1 MSSNTN
7 IGNTPVNQGYVQ
19 LIHTGETGGIDGT
32 LRTLYDG
39 DGTASDLQI
48 ASNKVKISTQLYIGS
63 DTLQEYIQDTVG
75 AMLVTNASHTNL
87 SAAYDDAGDG
97 AIDLTASGDVTLTN
111 TVTLS
116 NKTLAAPT
124 LTGTTQGA
132 SITLSGDLT
141 VNGTTTTVNQTNL
154 DVSDNIIGLNRGAG
168 SNANDSGLIIERG
181 STGDNAAIIW
191 DESADKFTLG
201 TTTST
206 PSATGDLT
214 ISTGTLVAALEG
226 NADTATKIA
235 SITNSDIVQLTSSQT
250 LTNKTLASPTF
261 TGDIDFSDASTPQLN
276 ITDTTNTITTRVASS
291 DTNGTVGTVTAH
303 NLNIIRNSVAHFNLF
318 GAYTMHNNGGN
329 DLDFRA
335 KDSSGNVVFKVD
347 AGDSKTHI
355 TTLKLDSVSISAIQT
370 GSESFA
376 DNDTSLM
383 TSAAIQDK
391 ILSYGYT
398 TTGAITA
405 LNNATENE
413 LVTVGSTTTEL
424 DAEANLTF
432 DASSNL
438 DLLSDSGKLRIG
450 ANNEL
455 ELYHNGTND
464 FIDSGGTAFFIRQGT
479 TEKIKFNSAGNIQ
492 FNNAQADINTRFGTT
507 GSTNTLFIDGGTDKV
522 GIGTNSPEGK
532 VHIYNGDASVAPDG
546 DADELVVENSSRS
559 GISIL
564 SGEGSTDT
572 GAVIF
577 GSANDAFGAG
587 LQYSYHG
594 NSLKLMTANT
604 GHSLI
609 FSTDNNSEAMRIN
622 SSGNVG
628 IGTTSPSFGLQID
641 GSNFSG
647 DSLKITRGTSE
658 FYVLNANNSYGVL
671 GMSSNHDLQIRTNAT
686 TRMTIDNAGLV
697 GIGNTSPDATFHVG
711 DNSSSFTLGTTSGN
725 SIDLL
730 KLETDSANANQLI
743 FSSERVSDGSTWTS
757 TRERIRRRVDTSN
770 MGYIQFGSSF
780 DATNAHMISFGEV
793 GVGDYMGITGDGK
806 IGIGTSTPSSKLQV
820 AGDLKLSIAQDNYIF
835 EAENS
840 TEPAF
845 KYRIYNDGSSSTNAV
860 TFKAGLFYNTTENST
875 IRYYR
880 GSDGATGYLGFVTN
894 GNERMSIN
902 TSGNVGIGTT
912 SPGALLDVGGDADE
926 FALIGRARVGYNS
939 HSDYA
944 SFQHRDSATSGG
956 YALLQQNNGATYLNA
971 ASGQPIY
978 FRINNSDVMH
988 INSSGNVGIGTTT
1001 PATKLHLMSGDLF
1014 LTANS
1019 TSADSG
1025 QGIFWQST
1033 TSGWNTG
1040 QALGAIYGKR
1050 VDASN
1055 GYLRFDTR
1063 SSGTTAE
1070 RMRLINT
1077 GALHVINDVVA
1088 FSSTPSDQKLKENV
1102 KDIEYGLDTIM
1113 KLNPKQYDWKKD
1125 NRHDIGFIAQE
1136 VEQVIP
1142 EIVKENE
1149 WFDDKIKTMDYEKLT
1164 AVLIKA
1170 VQEQQQQINKLKE
1183 QLNG

>member
-1 MSSNTN
+1 
-7 IGNTPVNQGYVQ
+7 
-19 LIHTGETGGIDGT
+19 
-32 LRTLYDG
+32 LYDG

-405 LNNATENE
+405 LNNATANE

-424 DAEANLTF
+424 DAESNLTF

-757 TRERIRRRVDTSN
+757 TRERIRRRVD
-770 MGYIQFGSSF
+770 IEEKKDF
-780 DATNAHMISFGEV
+780 A
-793 GVGDYMGITGDGK
+793 K
-806 IGIGTSTPSSKLQV
+806 
-820 AGDLKLSIAQDNYIF
+820 KLSGII
-835 EAENS
+835 
-840 TEPAF
+840 
-845 KYRIYNDGSSSTNAV
+845 
-860 TFKAGLFYNTTENST
+860 
-875 IRYYR
+875 
-880 GSDGATGYLGFVTN
+880 
-894 GNERMSIN
+894 ER
-902 TSGNVGIGTT
+902 
-912 SPGALLDVGGDADE
+912 
-926 FALIGRARVGYNS
+926 
-939 HSDYA
+939 
-944 SFQHRDSATSGG
+944 
-956 YALLQQNNGATYLNA
+956 
-971 ASGQPIY
+971 
-978 FRINNSDVMH
+978 
-988 INSSGNVGIGTTT
+988 
-1001 PATKLHLMSGDLF
+1001 
-1014 LTANS
+1014 
-1019 TSADSG
+1019 
-1025 QGIFWQST
+1025 
-1033 TSGWNTG
+1033 
-1040 QALGAIYGKR
+1040 
-1050 VDASN
+1050 
-1055 GYLRFDTR
+1055 
-1063 SSGTTAE
+1063 
-1070 RMRLINT
+1070 
-1077 GALHVINDVVA
+1077 
-1088 FSSTPSDQKLKENV
+1088 
-1102 KDIEYGLDTIM
+1102 
-1113 KLNPKQYDWKKD
+1113 
-1125 NRHDIGFIAQE
+1125 
-1136 VEQVIP
+1136 
-1142 EIVKENE
+1142 
-1149 WFDDKIKTMDYEKLT
+1149 EK
-1164 AVLIKA
+1164 
-1170 VQEQQQQINKLKE
+1170 
-1183 QLNG
+1183 

>member
-1 MSSNTN
+1 MMLLVQDFN
-7 IGNTPVNQGYVQ
+7 I
-19 LIHTGETGGIDGT
+19 
-32 LRTLYDG
+32 
-39 DGTASDLQI
+39 A
-48 ASNKVKISTQLYIGS
+48 
-63 DTLQEYIQDTVG
+63 
-75 AMLVTNASHTNL
+75 
-87 SAAYDDAGDG
+87 
-97 AIDLTASGDVTLTN
+97 
-111 TVTLS
+111 
-116 NKTLAAPT
+116 
-124 LTGTTQGA
+124 
-132 SITLSGDLT
+132 
-141 VNGTTTTVNQTNL
+141 
-154 DVSDNIIGLNRGAG
+154 
-168 SNANDSGLIIERG
+168 
-181 STGDNAAIIW
+181 
-191 DESADKFTLG
+191 
-201 TTTST
+201 
-206 PSATGDLT
+206 
-214 ISTGTLVAALEG
+214 
-226 NADTATKIA
+226 
-235 SITNSDIVQLTSSQT
+235 
-250 LTNKTLASPTF
+250 
-261 TGDIDFSDASTPQLN
+261 
-276 ITDTTNTITTRVASS
+276 
-291 DTNGTVGTVTAH
+291 
-303 NLNIIRNSVAHFNLF
+303 
-318 GAYTMHNNGGN
+318 
-329 DLDFRA
+329 
-335 KDSSGNVVFKVD
+335 
-347 AGDSKTHI
+347 
-355 TTLKLDSVSISAIQT
+355 
-370 GSESFA
+370 
-376 DNDTSLM
+376 
-383 TSAAIQDK
+383 
-391 ILSYGYT
+391 
-398 TTGAITA
+398 
-405 LNNATENE
+405 
-413 LVTVGSTTTEL
+413 
-424 DAEANLTF
+424 
-432 DASSNL
+432 
-438 DLLSDSGKLRIG
+438 
-450 ANNEL
+450 
-455 ELYHNGTND
+455 
-464 FIDSGGTAFFIRQGT
+464 
-479 TEKIKFNSAGNIQ
+479 
-492 FNNAQADINTRFGTT
+492 
-507 GSTNTLFIDGGTDKV
+507 
-522 GIGTNSPEGK
+522 
-532 VHIYNGDASVAPDG
+532 
-546 DADELVVENSSRS
+546 
-559 GISIL
+559 
-564 SGEGSTDT
+564 
-572 GAVIF
+572 
-577 GSANDAFGAG
+577 
-587 LQYSYHG
+587 
-594 NSLKLMTANT
+594 
-604 GHSLI
+604 
-609 FSTDNNSEAMRIN
+609 
-622 SSGNVG
+622 
-628 IGTTSPSFGLQID
+628 
-641 GSNFSG
+641 
-647 DSLKITRGTSE
+647 

-988 INSSGNVGIGTTT
+988 INSSGNDYIAASDITAAMLDELTFTQAVDTLILCHEDLQ
-1001 PATKLHLMSGDLF
+1001 TKRLVRNTDTNWTLENLP
-1014 LTANS
+1014 LTNVPQYAYALS
-1019 TSADSG
+1019 THSPNFT
-1025 QGIFWQST
+1025 I
-1033 TSGWNTG
+1033 
-1040 QALGAIYGKR
+1040 
-1050 VDASN
+1050 
-1055 GYLRFDTR
+1055 
-1063 SSGTTAE
+1063 
-1070 RMRLINT
+1070 
-1077 GALHVINDVVA
+1077 
-1088 FSSTPSDQKLKENV
+1088 TPSAV
-1102 KDIEYGLDTIM
+1102 
-1113 KLNPKQYDWKKD
+1113 YDWKKD